1 MSPNRQ
7 RPRNIRARSP
17 STKIPRSTSEC
28 AARAQNAAASVSME
42 FAKNNT
48 FVETTVFHRLIL
60 LIVGL
65 GLILLTACAEVPSAT
80 VVQSTS
86 IPNISTPSMSTTST
100 ASIQVPASG
109 VKQAG
114 DLRVWIITNP
124 SPPKAGNCTLD
135 AYVIDSKGQPVSD
148 AKLTFDLN
156 MTNMN
161 MGRNTVTPTLL
172 GEGHYTSQVF
182 FSMRGPWRVII
193 TIVHAGQTNTTQF
206 DFTVF

>member
-1 MSPNRQ
+1 MFQ
-7 RPRNIRARSP
+7 
-17 STKIPRSTSEC
+17 KL
-28 AARAQNAAASVSME
+28 V
-42 FAKNNT
+42 
-48 FVETTVFHRLIL
+48 L

-65 GLILLTACAEVPSAT
+65 GLIPFTACAKAPST
-80 VVQSTS
+80 DVVQSTT
-86 IPNISTPSMSTTST
+86 IPNITTPSLSTTNS

-114 DLRVWIITNP
+114 DLRVWIINNP

-148 AKLTFDLN
+148 ATLTFDLN

-161 MGRNTVTPTLL
+161 MGKNTASPKLS
-172 GEGHYTSQVF
+172 GEGRYGSLVF

-206 DFTVF
+206 DFTVY